1 MKPTITPQ
9 VSGRSTLIDVR
20 SRRISLDANSSM
32 FRELHPREGGV
43 VRRGGGG
50 LNAPAAIAAARCK
63 CSHYR
68 NKDAIFQP
76 GRDEYQS

>member
-50 LNAPAAIAAARCK
+50 
-63 CSHYR
+63 
-68 NKDAIFQP
+68 
-76 GRDEYQS
+76 G